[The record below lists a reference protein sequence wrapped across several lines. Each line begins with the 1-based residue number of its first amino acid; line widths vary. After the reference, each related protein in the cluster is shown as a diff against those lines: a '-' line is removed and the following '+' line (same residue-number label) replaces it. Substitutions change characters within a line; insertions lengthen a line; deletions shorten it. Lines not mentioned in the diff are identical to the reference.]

1 MGKRV
6 NVKRPTVPKV
16 NFAKLKDGAA
26 GQTLAFAFFVPG
38 LAYLLMVMA
47 AFFLSSKGKGGNSLV
62 FLIAWPIV
70 SWILITIVAG
80 QHRGKLNKHH
90 RRGKVAGSAFPEV
103 RAQLSAMCRLLDIKA
118 VPDTFIIE
126 SDKAAA
132 VVRGMGAPYLVIS
145 SRMLELLADREQT
158 ALFGVLLGHVRAGTV
173 KWRTFMTT
181 ALEMNPVLK
190 LLCLP
195 LVIVALLGRNYVEY
209 SHFSADRIALLV
221 LDGDYQL
228 LLTSLI
234 KVMALTTDS
243 IAPER
248 AQQVIAFLGK
258 TGVEARADDVENMF
272 VLNQM
277 FREIPGLKDRWENV
291 TETPTDP
298 DFEKQLAIL
307 AQRQEMLNPPR

>member
-6 NVKRPTVPKV
+6 NVKRATVPKV
-16 NFAKLKDGAA
+16 NFAKLKDGSDT
-26 GQTLAFAFFVPG
+26 QVLAFAFFVPG
-38 LAYLLMVMA
+38 LAYLFALMA
-47 AFFLSSKGKGGNSLV
+47 AFFLSSKGKGTNALV

-80 QHRGKLNKHH
+80 GHRSRLNKNH
-90 RRGKVAGSAFPEV
+90 RRGKVAGTAFPEV
-103 RAQLSAMCRLLDIKA
+103 RAQLATLCRVLDIPK

-126 SDKAAA
+126 TDKAAA
-132 VVRGMGAPYLVIS
+132 VVRGMGAPYLIIS

-158 ALFGVLLGHVRAGTV
+158 ALFGVLLGHIKAGTV

-181 ALEMNPVLK
+181 ALEMNPILK

-195 LVIVALLGRNYVEY
+195 WVVVALLGKNYIEY
-209 SHFSADRIALLV
+209 SHFSADRIALL
-221 LDGDYQL
+221 LLEGDFHM

-243 IAPER
+243 IPPDR
-248 AQQVIAFLGK
+248 AQQIIAFLGK

-291 TETPTDP
+291 TQTPSDP
-298 DFEKQLAIL
+298 AFEKQLAIL
-307 AQRQEMLNPPR
+307 HQRQEMLNPPR